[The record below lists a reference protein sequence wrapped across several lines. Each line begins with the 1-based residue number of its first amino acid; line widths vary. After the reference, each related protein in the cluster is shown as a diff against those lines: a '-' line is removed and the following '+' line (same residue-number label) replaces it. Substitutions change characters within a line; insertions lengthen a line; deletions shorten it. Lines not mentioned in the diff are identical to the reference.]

1 MVYVQ
6 LTGDAAA
13 LEEYRPYITGP
24 WSFHEAVPPA
34 LKQKLYERLESF
46 LESGRP
52 PVPPPSEALF
62 RRMME
67 VSVGQAVPDE
77 YVPLIKHE
85 MGLAGAPPLE
95 VTWRKR
101 PPKDVLDRFKVLII
115 GAGESG
121 LCAAIKLQ
129 ALGIPFVVIEKN
141 PTVGGTWYENRYPGC
156 GVDTPNHFY
165 CYSFE
170 PNHDW
175 SRHFSPRQE
184 LWQYLERCADKYDVR
199 RHVRFNTEVTEAAWN
214 EETKTW
220 AVRSEGW
227 RDAHGQRARL
237 RRRPAQPPAH
247 SGHPGACATSAA
259 RNSTPRSGTTRSS
272 SRAGASP

>member
-6 LTGDAAA
+6 LSGDEVA

-24 WSFHEAVPPA
+24 WSFHENTPPQ
-34 LKQKLYERLESF
+34 LKQKLYDRVLLLLED
-46 LESGRP
+46 LESGKRKP
-52 PVPPPSEALF
+52 APPPSERLF
-62 RRMME
+62 RKMME
-67 VSVGQAVPDE
+67 VAVGQPVPDE

-101 PPKDVLDRFKVLII
+101 PADNVLKNFKVLII

-121 LCAAIKLQ
+121 LCTGIKLQ
-129 ALGIPFVVIEKN
+129 AMGIPFVIIEKN

-170 PNHDW
+170 PNHDF

-184 LWQYLERCADKYDVR
+184 LWQYLERCADRYDVR
-199 RHVRFNTEVTEAAWN
+199 RHIRFNTEVTQAAWDERDSLWKIALHN
-214 EETKTW
+214 GEELNANALVC
-220 AVRSEGW
+220 AV
-227 RDAHGQRARL
+227 GQL
-237 RRRPAQPPAH
+237 NRPHIRTSTAWTP
-247 SGHPGACATSAA
+247 SAA
-259 RNSTPRSGTTRSS
+259 RNSTPPSGTR
-272 SRAGASP
+272 R